1 MARRRKKSNP
11 SNWTKLG
18 SGRAPINGLAA
29 RVSGEGKRKPKYE
42 ELMDLARKTRDKDKR
57 QEILAKAKVARKEYE
72 ARLIDKAAE
81 RKAKRALERAQWLRQ
96 DRKW

>member
-1 MARRRKKSNP
+1 LARRRKKGNP

-18 SGRAPINGLAA
+18 SGRTPINGLAA

-42 ELMDLARKTRDKDKR
+42 ELLDLARKTRDEDKR
-57 QEILAKAKVARKEYE
+57 REILAEAKVARKEYE

-81 RKAKRALERAQWLRQ
+81 RKAKRALERARWLRQ
-96 DRKW
+96 EKKW